1 MLNINQHSLES
12 LPKQLP
18 IYALRWEVQKIIEHY
33 AEVFQ
38 CPRDFII
45 SAVFG
50 VVGTMCG
57 RHVAIFDG
65 KYRNHPNLWI
75 CHVAPS
81 GSNKSSP
88 IKAQID
94 TLKMWAEIVDGF
106 RCDSRRIV

>member
-1 MLNINQHSLES
+1 MYAQYQSTFVGVAAQATANICPSM
-12 LPKQLP
+12 
-18 IYALRWEVQKIIEHY
+18 EVQKIIEHY

-57 RHVAIFDG
+57 RHVTIFDG

-88 IKAQID
+88 IKALD
-94 TLKMWAEIVDGF
+94 ATDE
-106 RCDSRRIV
+106 SRRKQTL